1 MFTARASAGKTAR
14 AVGNVKTI
22 AARAAAYTG
31 PTNCKRRD
39 STDGSR
45 PSRNFFAGTIA
56 GFDGSNLVE
65 CSDMAPEVDFEKL
78 VELHYKS
85 LYRFAFSL
93 TRNESEASDLTQQSF
108 YIFAKSGGQLRD
120 KSKVKSWLFTTL
132 HREYLARRR
141 RIVRFP
147 ETNFSEAEPELPPVE
162 TNFARAD
169 APAVLGALS
178 KVDPTFQA
186 AVALFYLEDYSYP
199 QIAEILD
206 VPLGTVKSRIARGI
220 EQLKRL
226 LLEAPARRPA

>member
-1 MFTARASAGKTAR
+1 M
-14 AVGNVKTI
+14 
-22 AARAAAYTG
+22 
-31 PTNCKRRD
+31 PPD
-39 STDGSR
+39 
-45 PSRNFFAGTIA
+45 
-56 GFDGSNLVE
+56 L
-65 CSDMAPEVDFEKL
+65 DFEKL

-85 LYRFAFSL
+85 MYRFAFSL
-93 TRNESEASDLTQQSF
+93 TRSESEASDLTQQSF

-147 ETNFSEAEPELPPVE
+147 ETEYSEAQNELPVVE
-162 TNFARAD
+162 ANFTTAD
-169 APAVLGALS
+169 APAVLGALA
-178 KVDPTFQA
+178 KVDPTFQS

-206 VPLGTVKSRIARGI
+206 VPLGTVKSRIALGI

-226 LLEAPARRPA
+226 LLEAPARRAT

>member
-1 MFTARASAGKTAR
+1 MT
-14 AVGNVKTI
+14 
-22 AARAAAYTG
+22 
-31 PTNCKRRD
+31 PD
-39 STDGSR
+39 
-45 PSRNFFAGTIA
+45 
-56 GFDGSNLVE
+56 
-65 CSDMAPEVDFEKL
+65 VDFEKL

-108 YIFAKSGGQLRD
+108 YIYAKSGGQLRD

-147 ETNFSEAEPELPPVE
+147 ETNFADAQHELPALE
-162 TNFARAD
+162 MNFTRAD
-169 APAVLGALS
+169 APTVLSALA

-186 AVALFYLEDYSYP
+186 AVSLFYIEDYSYP
-199 QIAEILD
+199 EIAEILD

-226 LLEAPARRPA
+226 LVEAPARRQA

>member
-1 MFTARASAGKTAR
+1 
-14 AVGNVKTI
+14 
-22 AARAAAYTG
+22 
-31 PTNCKRRD
+31 
-39 STDGSR
+39 
-45 PSRNFFAGTIA
+45 
-56 GFDGSNLVE
+56 
-65 CSDMAPEVDFEKL
+65 MAPETDFEKL

-93 TRNESEASDLTQQSF
+93 TRSESEASDLTQQSF
-108 YIFAKSGGQLRD
+108 YIYAKSGGQLRD

-147 ETNFSEAEPELPPVE
+147 ETDFDDVQAELPAVE
-162 TNFARAD
+162 LNLASAD
-169 APAVLGALS
+169 APTVLGALA
-178 KVDPTFQA
+178 KVDPAFQA
-186 AVALFYLEDYSYP
+186 AVSLFYIEDYSYP

-226 LLEAPARRPA
+226 LVEAPVRRPA

>member
-1 MFTARASAGKTAR
+1 
-14 AVGNVKTI
+14 
-22 AARAAAYTG
+22 
-31 PTNCKRRD
+31 
-39 STDGSR
+39 
-45 PSRNFFAGTIA
+45 
-56 GFDGSNLVE
+56 
-65 CSDMAPEVDFEKL
+65 MAPELDFEKL

-108 YIFAKSGGQLRD
+108 YIFAKSGGQIRD
-120 KSKVKSWLFTTL
+120 KTKVKSWLFTTL

-147 ETNFSEAEPELPPVE
+147 ETNFADAEPELPTVE
-162 TNFARAD
+162 TNFAPAD
-169 APAVLGALS
+169 APAVLGALA

-226 LLEAPARRPA
+226 LLEAPARRLA

>member
-1 MFTARASAGKTAR
+1 
-14 AVGNVKTI
+14 
-22 AARAAAYTG
+22 
-31 PTNCKRRD
+31 
-39 STDGSR
+39 
-45 PSRNFFAGTIA
+45 
-56 GFDGSNLVE
+56 
-65 CSDMAPEVDFEKL
+65 MAPDIDFEKL

-93 TRNESEASDLTQQSF
+93 TRNESEAGDLTQQSF
-108 YIFAKSGGQLRD
+108 YIYAKSGGQLRD

-147 ETNFSEAEPELPPVE
+147 ETDFDQAHAELPAVDA
-162 TNFARAD
+162 NLVSAD
-169 APAVLGALS
+169 APAVLDALA

-186 AVALFYLEDYSYP
+186 AVSLFYIEDHSYP
-199 QIAEILD
+199 EIAEILD

-226 LLEAPARRPA
+226 LLEAPARRHA

>member
-1 MFTARASAGKTAR
+1 
-14 AVGNVKTI
+14 
-22 AARAAAYTG
+22 
-31 PTNCKRRD
+31 
-39 STDGSR
+39 
-45 PSRNFFAGTIA
+45 
-56 GFDGSNLVE
+56 
-65 CSDMAPEVDFEKL
+65 MAPEIDFEKL

-108 YIFAKSGGQLRD
+108 YIYAKSGGQLRD

-147 ETNFSEAEPELPPVE
+147 ETDFEDAQAELPAVE
-162 TNFARAD
+162 LNFASAD
-169 APAVLGALS
+169 AATVFGALA
-178 KVDPTFQA
+178 KVDSAFQA
-186 AVALFYLEDYSYP
+186 ALSLFYIEDYSYP
-199 QIAEILD
+199 EIAEILD

-226 LLEAPARRPA
+226 LVEAPVRRPA